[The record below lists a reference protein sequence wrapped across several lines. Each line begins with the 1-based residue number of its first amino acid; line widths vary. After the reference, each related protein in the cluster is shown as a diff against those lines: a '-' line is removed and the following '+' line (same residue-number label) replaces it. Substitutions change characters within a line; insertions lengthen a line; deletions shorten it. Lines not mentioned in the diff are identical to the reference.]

1 LIWQLLGFVRINQK
15 IKEGT
20 MKRIMALFTGML
32 LVIGVAGFASAATT
46 KADAEGM
53 VKKAIAFV
61 KENGKEKGFAEISNP
76 KGKFIKED
84 VYVTVYDLNGKCLA
98 HGSNAKMV
106 GKDLI
111 GMKDPD
117 GVAYVKERVEIAKSK
132 GKGWQDYKFNN
143 PVTKKI
149 EPKTVYVEKYENL
162 AFSAGVYK

>member
-1 LIWQLLGFVRINQK
+1 MKK
-15 IKEGT
+15 IIS
-20 MKRIMALFTGML
+20 M
-32 LVIGVAGFASAATT
+32 VIGMMMVLGLSGVASAEVT
-46 KADAEGM
+46 KAEAEAM

-61 KENGKEKGFAEISNP
+61 KENGREKGFAEINNP
-76 KGKFIKED
+76 KGKFVKED
-84 VYVTVYDLNGKCLA
+84 TYVTVYDLNGKCVA
-98 HGSNAKMV
+98 HGSNAKMI

-143 PVTKKI
+143 PISKKI
-149 EPKTVYVEKYENL
+149 EPKTVYVEKYEDL